1 MATRHSSL
9 IKMSKMM
16 YNCSPKQTFHKIQA
30 IESGWLQ
37 TQKNLEMY
45 LIIFSL
51 FEMLIIT
58 SLGVY
63 LILEILQR
71 IGL

>member
-1 MATRHSSL
+1 M
-9 IKMSKMM
+9 
-16 YNCSPKQTFHKIQA
+16 
-30 IESGWLQ
+30 ESGWLQ
-37 TQKNLEMY
+37 TQKYLEMY

-63 LILEILQR
+63 LTLEILLQR
-71 IGL
+71 IGV